1 MLLSLLSTIGFII
14 IGILTTLKLN
24 SLASLVVNVIAYF
37 AYYCA
42 LEIDGLVTV
51 GKAIAV
57 FFGFSFVILMT
68 LISFYRQRQ
77 KQN

>member
-1 MLLSLLSTIGFII
+1 MILALLCTIGFII
-14 IGILTTLKLN
+14 IGILTTVKLN

-51 GKAIAV
+51 GKAVAV
-57 FFGFSFVILMT
+57 FFGFSFVVIMT
-68 LISFYRQRQ
+68 LISFHRQQQ
-77 KQN
+77 KN

>member
-1 MLLSLLSTIGFII
+1 MILALLCTLGFIV
-14 IGILTTLKLN
+14 IGILTTVKLN

-42 LEIDGLVTV
+42 LEIAGLVTI
-51 GKAIAV
+51 GKAGAV

-68 LISFYRQRQ
+68 IISFHRQRQ
-77 KQN
+77 S